1 MVIVISNYFKKLS
14 QQAHYD
20 WKGLLALF

>member
-1 MVIVISNYFKKLS
+1 MIIALSNYFKKLS

>member
-1 MVIVISNYFKKLS
+1 MVIISNYFKKLS